1 MLKKKKKKNDW
12 KKAHSFFF
20 NFFKKDVLIYFIDW
34 SLLPLTG
41 LSLGA
46 ASKGC
51 YPWASRLC
59 GFLVAENQLQGTWAQ
74 QSWLVGSLVVVHGL
88 SRSTARGI
96 FPDQGSNPC
105 ALHCKVESQPPD
117 HQGSPKKAYSEVVKE
132 SS

>member
-1 MLKKKKKKNDW
+1 MLKKKKKNDW

-34 SLLPLTG
+34 SLLPITG

-59 GFLVAENQLQGTWAQ
+59 GFLVAENQLQGTWAP
-74 QSWLVGSLVVVHGL
+74 VVSLPGL
-88 SRSTARGI
+88 SSH
-96 FPDQGSNPC
+96 GSW
-105 ALHCKVESQPPD
+105 AH
-117 HQGSPKKAYSEVVKE
+117 
-132 SS
+132 